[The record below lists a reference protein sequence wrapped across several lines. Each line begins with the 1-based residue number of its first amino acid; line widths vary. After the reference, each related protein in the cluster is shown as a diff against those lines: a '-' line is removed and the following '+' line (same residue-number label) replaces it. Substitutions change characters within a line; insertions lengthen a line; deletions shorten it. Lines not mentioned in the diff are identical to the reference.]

1 MALRAAARVVNLRG
15 PLALRTPSH
24 WNLRHALAITAAV
37 ALAAGAAGCGD
48 ATSGGKADLANGK
61 ELFVGAG
68 TCGGCHALARAGTQA
83 TVGPNLDQAFL
94 NARNSGMEESVIEG
108 VVRDQIA
115 HPRRGSVMKPG
126 LVEGSDADDVAAYV
140 AYAAGKPGEDTG
152 LLASAGVPDTSN
164 KSTAAKGGKLTIP
177 AAEFGTAF
185 AFGKAT
191 APAGKLEF
199 EMPNPSSLP
208 HNIALKPPGTGAG
221 PVVDKGGVSKF
232 TTTLKPGKY
241 TYFCEVPGHEA
252 GGMVGELTVK

>member
-15 PLALRTPSH
+15 PLALRTPAH
-24 WNLRHALAITAAV
+24 RNLRPALAIAAAA
-37 ALAAGAAGCGD
+37 ALVAGATGCN

-61 ELFVGAG
+61 ELFVGEG

-83 TVGPNLDQAFL
+83 TQGPNLDQAFL

-115 HPRRGSVMKPG
+115 HPRRGSIMQAD
-126 LVEGSDADDVAAYV
+126 LVEGDNARDVAAYV
-140 AYAAGKPGEDTG
+140 AYAAGKPGEDAG
-152 LLASAGVPDTSN
+152 LLASVGVADTAN
-164 KSTAAKGGKLTIP
+164 KSTSAKGGKLTIP
-177 AAEFGTAF
+177 AADVGTAF

-191 APAGKLEF
+191 APAGKLEI

-208 HNIALKPPGTGAG
+208 HNIALKPPGKGAG
-221 PVVDKGGVSKF
+221 AVVNKGGVSKF
-232 TTTLKPGKY
+232 TTTLKAGKY